1 MRLGVRS
8 VQLGLVLGAS
18 LLLGGCFLFPNE
30 LPVALY
36 TATPAEGGTPL
47 YVVFDASDSYDPDG
61 YVSSYSW
68 DFGDGTTASGRV
80 AAHTYSAAGTYS
92 ITLRVKDDSGEGST
106 ASGHVIAH
114 QGTTY
119 AIIVGIAD
127 YTELPKL
134 SFTDDDAQS
143 MYTWLRSAGGWSSA
157 NMTLLLN
164 SQATVANVVAAVN
177 ALDDASPY
185 DTLLFFYSGHG
196 TNTGDDDLFEEVD
209 RLDECLCLYDQ
220 TYFRD
225 DTLEGLLAQVPMAR
239 IVVFIDACYSGGE
252 LNSLGAK
259 DGAASWDFLDDLERL
274 AEARTRDLDRL
285 AKSVVA
291 VSACQYNEYSWELN
305 SLEHG
310 AFTYALLE
318 ALDGLADEQGNGD
331 GVTSAEE
338 CYAYVAPR
346 VFEIVWSAAWEM
358 QSPQLLDLCSGE
370 LGFVRAP

>member
-8 VQLGLVLGAS
+8 IQLGLVLAAS

-47 YVVFDASDSYDPDG
+47 YVAFDASDSYDPDG

-68 DFGDGTTASGRV
+68 DFGDGTIASGQTV
-80 AAHTYSAAGTYS
+80 DHTYTTAGMYS
-92 ITLRVKDDSGEGST
+92 ITLRVTDDSGEDST
-106 ASGHVIAH
+106 ALGHVTAH

-119 AIIVGIAD
+119 AIIIGIAD
-127 YTELPKL
+127 YTGLPKL

-143 MYTWLRSAGGWSSA
+143 MYTWLRSVGGWSPA

-177 ALDDASPY
+177 ALDGASAY

-196 TNTGDDDLFEEVD
+196 TNTGDDDLFEEID

-225 DTLEGLLAQVPMAR
+225 DSLEALLSQVPMAR

-252 LNSLGAK
+252 LNSLGAY
-259 DGAASWDFLDDLERL
+259 DEAASWDFVGDLERL
-274 AEARTRDLDRL
+274 AEDRTRDLDRL

-305 SLEHG
+305 AVEHG
-310 AFTYALLE
+310 AFTYSLLE
-318 ALDGLADEQGNGD
+318 ALDGLADGQGNRD
-331 GVTSAEE
+331 GITSVEE

-358 QSPQLLDLCSGE
+358 QSPQLLDLCPGE
-370 LGFVRAP
+370 LGFAPAP

>member
-1 MRLGVRS
+1 MRLGARS
-8 VQLGLVLGAS
+8 ILLGSVLAAC
-18 LLLGGCFLFPNE
+18 LLLGGCFLLQNE
-30 LPVALY
+30 PPVAMY

-47 YVVFDASDSYDPDG
+47 YVAFDATDSYDPDG

-68 DFGDGTTASGRV
+68 NFGDGETGSGGTTSHAY
-80 AAHTYSAAGTYS
+80 TAAGTYS
-92 ITLRVKDDSGEGST
+92 VTLTVRDDSGEGSSAT
-106 ASGHVIAH
+106 GRVVAH
-114 QGTTY
+114 QGKSY

-127 YTELPKL
+127 YSELPKL

-143 MYTWLRSAGGWSSA
+143 MYSWLRNVGGWSSA

-177 ALDDASPY
+177 ALDEASAY

-196 TNTGDDDLFEEVD
+196 TKTTDDDVFEEAD
-209 RLDECLCLYDQ
+209 GMDECLCLYDQ

-225 DTLEGLLAQVPMAR
+225 DTLEALLAQVPMTR

-252 LNSLGAK
+252 LNSLGAL
-259 DGAASWDFLDDLERL
+259 DEAESWDFLGDLERL
-274 AEARTRDLDRL
+274 AEDRTRDLDGL
-285 AKSVVA
+285 AKSLVA
-291 VSACQYNEYSWELN
+291 VAACQYDEYSWELN

-318 ALDGLADEQGNGD
+318 ALGGLADEQGNGD
-331 GVTSAEE
+331 GITSAEE

-346 VFEIVWSAAWEM
+346 VFQIVWDAAWEM
-358 QSPQLLDLCSGE
+358 QSPQLLDLCPGE
-370 LGFVRAP
+370 LGFVAVP